1 MSDFIDDIYTEEV
14 VKLQAK
20 IINEECKKVDQYKD
34 LLEEEQ
40 NIKENIKRGLE
51 EIIKN
56 LSTHDYS
63 RTQILN
69 MIKTV
74 IQKYFTK

>member
-69 MIKTV
+69 MI
-74 IQKYFTK
+74 